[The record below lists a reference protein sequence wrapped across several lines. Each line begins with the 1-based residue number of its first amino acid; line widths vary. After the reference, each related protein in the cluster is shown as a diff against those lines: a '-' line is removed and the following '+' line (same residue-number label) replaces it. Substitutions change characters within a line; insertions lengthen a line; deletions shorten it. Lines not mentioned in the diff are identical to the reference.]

1 MSGSVN
7 KKRVQSSL
15 AWGQR
20 SPSPVL
26 MGARGSE
33 KGALCSCS
41 DCWLLLSI
49 NRRCSSPQSLPHELG
64 RPSLNLT
71 SPGKLSVRVSSEVLL
86 TSGQLET
93 HTHIH
98 TYTHTPT
105 VPR

>member
-26 MGARGSE
+26 MGAQGSE

-49 NRRCSSPQSLPHELG
+49 NRRCSSPQSLPPRAWE
-64 RPSLNLT
+64 T
-71 SPGKLSVRVSSEVLL
+71 FSEPHLPRKAFCK
-86 TSGQLET
+86 GLE
-93 HTHIH
+93 
-98 TYTHTPT
+98 
-105 VPR
+105 